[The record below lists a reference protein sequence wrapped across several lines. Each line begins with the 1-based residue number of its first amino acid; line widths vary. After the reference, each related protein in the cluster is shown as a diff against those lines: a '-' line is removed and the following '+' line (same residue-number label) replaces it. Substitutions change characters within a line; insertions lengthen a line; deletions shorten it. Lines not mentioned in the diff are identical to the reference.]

1 MFYFCKMQAT
11 GNDFV
16 LIDYLTNKFDYSLKL
31 LAEFLCNRH
40 YGVGGDGIIII
51 DKSNI
56 SDFKMRIFNKD
67 GSEAEMCGNG
77 IRCFAKYA
85 FERKLTDKKE
95 FTIETLAGIKKIKLI
110 TEERTVISVEVDMG
124 NPEFNYEKIPVIY
137 LDSRREDSIKIEEN
151 EIHPISMG
159 NPHAVCFVEDVGK
172 LDILKIGPIIENY
185 KNFPNKTNV
194 EFVQIVDKKNIKVRV
209 WERGVGETLSCG
221 TGACASAVV
230 SILKKNAD
238 SELFV
243 DLPGGKLEIKYNNLK
258 NNVELIG
265 PAEFVFDGKMD
276 I

>member
-159 NPHAVCFVEDVGK
+159 NPHAVCFAHDVGK